1 MLKTELAVILTRL
14 LGLSVIVHSASGVSF
29 YLFRHCALTLLTS
42 DGGGHYRPN
51 PLGSIIEALPQVF
64 TLLCGILVWWFAL
77 AIAKRIV
84 N

>member
-14 LGLSVIVHSASGVSF
+14 LGLSVIVHSASGANF
-29 YLFRHCALTLLTS
+29 HLFRNCALAFVMR
-42 DGGGHYRPN
+42 GGGHYQPN
-51 PLGSIIEALPQVF
+51 ALATMIETLPQVV

-84 N
+84 S